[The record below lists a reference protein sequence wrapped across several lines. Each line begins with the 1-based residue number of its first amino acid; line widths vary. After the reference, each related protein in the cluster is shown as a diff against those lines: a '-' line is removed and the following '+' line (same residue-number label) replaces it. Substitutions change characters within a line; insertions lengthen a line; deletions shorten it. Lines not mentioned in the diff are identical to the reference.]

1 MKRLAKTLLL
11 VVMVVS
17 LFVAIAA
24 VAVSADPIHVGG
36 GRLLTSSSSPIHVG
50 GGRLLTSSLGPIHVG
65 GGRWK

>member
-24 VAVSADPIHVGG
+24 VTVSADPVHVGG
-36 GRLLTSSSSPIHVG
+36 GPRLTSSSPVHVG
-50 GGRLLTSSLGPIHVG
+50 GGLTTLSTPVHVG
-65 GGRWK
+65 GG

>member
-24 VAVSADPIHVGG
+24 VTVSADPIHVGG
-36 GRLLTSSSSPIHVG
+36 GRAFTSSSSPIHVG
-50 GGRLLTSSLGPIHVG
+50 GG
-65 GGRWK
+65 

>member
-24 VAVSADPIHVGG
+24 VTVSADPIHVGGGRAFTSSSSPIHVGG

-50 GGRLLTSSLGPIHVG
+50 GG
-65 GGRWK
+65 

>member
-24 VAVSADPIHVGG
+24 VTVSADPVHVGG
-36 GRLLTSSSSPIHVG
+36 GPRLTSSSPVHVG
-50 GGRLLTSSLGPIHVG
+50 GGPRLTSSFTPTHVG
-65 GGRWK
+65 GG